1 MLCRC
6 RHQACSSHRAFPIS
20 LSVFQPPE
28 APKPSCGYSDHLSL
42 LLKAMWQ
49 ERFLHFFC
57 FSYPNSGFPKRLFE
71 DTCQKPFISMF
82 LRMPLVTVMKS
93 TFKNNNNL
101 SVTTYWFYVEDES
114 TAGVTDLF
122 ICRSLFL
129 LRLLHVF
136 A

>member
-1 MLCRC
+1 
-6 RHQACSSHRAFPIS
+6 
-20 LSVFQPPE
+20 
-28 APKPSCGYSDHLSL
+28 
-42 LLKAMWQ
+42 
-49 ERFLHFFC
+49 
-57 FSYPNSGFPKRLFE
+57 
-71 DTCQKPFISMF
+71 MF

>member
-1 MLCRC
+1 
-6 RHQACSSHRAFPIS
+6 
-20 LSVFQPPE
+20 
-28 APKPSCGYSDHLSL
+28 
-42 LLKAMWQ
+42 
-49 ERFLHFFC
+49 
-57 FSYPNSGFPKRLFE
+57 
-71 DTCQKPFISMF
+71 
-82 LRMPLVTVMKS
+82 MPLVTVMKS